1 MVPDFDVRDFL
12 SNCKANKPPFT
23 CPCGKTYKSLNGI
36 QTHVNLSH
44 LINSSNKKRILGSS
58 NNKKNPMYYD
68 EDSNTNFNTTANN
81 VGKTRETLTYAEAQ
95 RMIEVEIDGLIHRI
109 NINEPMN
116 IISLDPESN
125 KSDKLALDTYQT
137 PEIYSNHNESYA
149 SKPSSNNHLS
159 SGNAKKS
166 TKKSR
171 SKCKETS
178 AKKPSKSSAPTSNN
192 HVGRLDQ
199 PAKLPEPSFRII
211 ENRKQVLAP
220 PRPIPY
226 YRYIDK
232 SSEELDETVEYDMDE
247 EDFSWLELI
256 NKKRTKDNLTSIPP
270 DTFELLMD
278 RLEKECYFLNQTN
291 ANGDYYSSPAIDED
305 AVCCICND
313 GEFIDFRSVK
323 ETVSNALLPFQHR

>member
-36 QTHVNLSH
+36 QAHVNLSH

-68 EDSNTNFNTTANN
+68 EDSNFAATANN

-125 KSDKLALDTYQT
+125 KNDKLALANYQT
-137 PEIYSNHNESYA
+137 PEIYSNHNDSFA
-149 SKPSSNNHLS
+149 SKPSSNNNHLS

-171 SKCKETS
+171 SKCKESSGS
-178 AKKPSKSSAPTSNN
+178 AKKPSKSNALVVYNKNASRP
-192 HVGRLDQ
+192 DQ
-199 PAKLPEPSFRII
+199 PGPVKLPEPSFRII

-313 GEFIDFRSVK
+313 GELV
-323 ETVSNALLPFQHR
+323 

>member
-36 QTHVNLSH
+36 QQHVNQSH
-44 LINSSNKKRILGSS
+44 LMNSSNKKRILGSS
-58 NNKKNPMYYD
+58 TNKKNPMYYD
-68 EDSNTNFNTTANN
+68 EDSNAFNSTANN

-125 KSDKLALDTYQT
+125 RNDKLALENYQT
-137 PEIYSNHNESYA
+137 PEIYSNHNESFA
-149 SKPSSNNHLS
+149 ANKPSASNGNNHLS
-159 SGNAKKS
+159 SSNAKKS

-171 SKCKETS
+171 SKSKETS
-178 AKKPSKSSAPTSNN
+178 AKKKPSKHNGPTNPPSTGNHAPAST
-192 HVGRLDQ
+192 
-199 PAKLPEPSFRII
+199 KLPEPSFRII
-211 ENRKQVLAP
+211 DNRKPILAP

-256 NKKRTKDNLTSIPP
+256 NKKRLKDNLTQIPP

-313 GEFIDFRSVK
+313 GEFVGTPMLIS
-323 ETVSNALLPFQHR
+323 